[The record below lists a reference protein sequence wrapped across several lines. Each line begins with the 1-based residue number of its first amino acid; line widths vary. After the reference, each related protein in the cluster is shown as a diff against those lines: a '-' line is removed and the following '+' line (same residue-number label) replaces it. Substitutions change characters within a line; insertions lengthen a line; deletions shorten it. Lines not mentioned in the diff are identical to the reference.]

1 MFKELKDMI
10 LSIFSDTGVEITV
23 LQNAN
28 RSANQLSVQS
38 FSNIGSQMSQGIL
51 LRHRKCQVCNKYL
64 DDGIKK

>member
-10 LSIFSDTGVEITV
+10 LSIFSETGVEITV

-51 LRHRKCQVCNKYL
+51 LRYRKCQVCNKYL